1 MYLKLAVFYE
11 KYDTL
16 VVKCRFYGQGVKEIH
31 KMTERETFNNLIAD
45 LESGKVRVAE
55 YADGEWKVNSW
66 VKEGIL
72 AGFRLGKL
80 TDMSEGQ
87 FPFFDKDT
95 IPVRAFT
102 AENGVR
108 IVPGGSSV
116 RVGAYLAPSVIMMP
130 PAYVNIGAYVDEGT
144 MIDSHALVGSCA
156 QVGKHVHL
164 SAASQ
169 LGGVLEPVGALPVI
183 IEDNVFIGGNC
194 GIYEGTIVK
203 KNAVIGTGVIINA
216 STAIF
221 DSTTGEYIRA
231 NDNGQI
237 VVPEG
242 AVVVA
247 GSRPMSKGP
256 GAEMG
261 IHLYC
266 PVIVKYRDEKTSG
279 SITLED
285 MLR

>member
-1 MYLKLAVFYE
+1 MTE
-11 KYDTL
+11 KD
-16 VVKCRFYGQGVKEIH
+16 RFYQ
-31 KMTERETFNNLIAD
+31 TIAD
-45 LESGKVRVAE
+45 LEAGRIRVAE
-55 YADGEWKVNSW
+55 KIGGEWKVNSW
-66 VKEGIL
+66 VKEVIL
-72 AGFRLGKL
+72 SGFRLGKL
-80 TDMSEGQ
+80 VDMTQGQ
-87 FPFFDKDT
+87 FSFFDKDT
-95 IPVRAFT
+95 IPTRMFN
-102 AENGVR
+102 EQSGVR

-116 RVGAYLAPSVIMMP
+116 RAGAYLAPSVIMMP

-203 KNAVIGTGVIINA
+203 ENAVIGTGVIINA

-221 DSTTGEYIRA
+221 DATTGEYIRA
-231 NDNGQI
+231 NENGQI
-237 VVPEG
+237 VVPAG

-247 GSRPMSKGP
+247 GSRPISKGP
-256 GAEMG
+256 GADQG

-266 PVIVKYRDEKTSG
+266 PVIVKYRDQKTAG

>member
-1 MYLKLAVFYE
+1 
-11 KYDTL
+11 
-16 VVKCRFYGQGVKEIH
+16 
-31 KMTERETFNNLIAD
+31 MTEKDKFTQLCRD
-45 LESGKVRVAE
+45 LESGRIRVAE
-55 YADGEWKVNSW
+55 KIDGQWKVNPQ
-66 VKEGIL
+66 VKEEIL
-72 AGFRLGKL
+72 AGFRVGRL
-80 TDMSEGQ
+80 TDMSQGQ
-87 FPFFDKDT
+87 FSFYDKDT
-95 IPVRAFT
+95 IPTRKFT
-102 AENGVR
+102 AEDGVR

-194 GIYEGTIVK
+194 GVYEGVLVK
-203 KNAVIGTGVIINA
+203 ERAVLGSGVIINK
-216 STAIF
+216 STALY
-221 DSTTGEYIRA
+221 DAVNGCWIRPDA
-231 NDNGQI
+231 DGRM

-247 GSRPMSKGP
+247 GSRPVTKGP
-256 GAEMG
+256 GAEAG
-261 IHLYC
+261 IHLYT
-266 PVIVKYRDEKTSG
+266 PVIVKYRDGKTDAS
-279 SITLED
+279 TVLED
-285 MLR
+285 LLR

>member
-1 MYLKLAVFYE
+1 
-11 KYDTL
+11 
-16 VVKCRFYGQGVKEIH
+16 
-31 KMTERETFNNLIAD
+31 MTELEKFNETIKD
-45 LESGKVRVAE
+45 LESGKIRVAQKE
-55 YADGEWKVNSW
+55 DGQWKVNSW
-66 VKEGIL
+66 VKEVIL
-72 AGFRLGKL
+72 SGFRLGKL
-80 TDMSEGQ
+80 TDMSQGQ
-87 FPFFDKDT
+87 FSFFDKDT
-95 IPVRAFT
+95 IPVRTFT

-116 RVGAYLAPSVIMMP
+116 RTGAYLAPSVIMMP

-169 LGGVLEPVGALPVI
+169 LGGVLEPV
-183 IEDNVFIGGNC
+183 
-194 GIYEGTIVK
+194 IYEGTIVK
-203 KNAVIGTGVIINA
+203 ENAVIGTGVIINA

-221 DSTTGEYIRA
+221 DATTGEYIRA
-231 NDNGQI
+231 NENGQI
-237 VVPEG
+237 VVPAG

-247 GSRPMSKGP
+247 GSRPISKGP
-256 GAEMG
+256 GAEQG
-261 IHLYC
+261 VHLYC